1 MAAPPALARACA
13 ICDQPIDNDAKRCPH
28 CTANEEWLELAEGF
42 AFVQRRLQ
50 DWHDTGRITTAQ
62 WGRLQDHY
70 RQGREHMQT
79 AVRQGQPVLT
89 GIGLPPRH
97 QCWSCHEYAEPG
109 DPRCPECGVI
119 LQSPGVRS
127 LRYWKLLQREVQ
139 QHQEAGRLS
148 LAQAHEFDS
157 EVRERMAAL
166 RGRLELDRV
175 RPSERLPKSERLRK
189 SERDAPPR
197 RSFLEILLDPQSTQ
211 WLLASGGALLVL
223 GLIIWLTSLGLF
235 KEPEV
240 VAVAMGLGNAA
251 LLAGGFALIK
261 LTRYQVAGRAL
272 TLLACLIMPLNLWF
286 YDANGLVTLQGN
298 LWVAG
303 LICCVIYAAAATVL
317 RDELFVYVLCAGLA
331 LTGLLLLGNLG
342 HFHEILAPSA
352 LLVIMGLVAL
362 HLERA
367 FPEIDGPFSRR
378 RFGMAFFW
386 SAQAL
391 LGAGLLLLLGAQLF
405 GWLPLAR
412 EMRIAQPAVVL
423 HENLG
428 YTVLLTL
435 AGTYAFVWS
444 DLVVRRIGV
453 YLYFAA
459 ITLLWSEVQLLALLR
474 VSDSEP
480 IVLMS
485 LALTALVV
493 NVLHGTVGKNLSYTR
508 AVPPLGLSLSMVPVA
523 YGVLLHFQATSAIR
537 HVWPFTIDA
546 FYIAAMVVTALSCR
560 AGAYLYRRTMPN
572 ISLVYFF
579 ATAAATLVTVA
590 GLAWIINLTPGEN
603 YVPWAKQA
611 PWVML
616 VPLAY
621 IVAARLYRGHS
632 PEQPLIWVAHASTV
646 LMLVCSLFG
655 ALRHTPH
662 MIRAIEGDPVNLLYA
677 LFCAEAALFYGL
689 AASFNKEGWN
699 VYMAT
704 LLFCGAIWQLL
715 VFWETRPEYYT
726 VIFAVIGILLLIVY
740 RMSMLENTAWSGLAT
755 AAFQSANGLL
765 SLGFLSGALVTLSRL
780 AMSEA
785 ELAQIAGAADLWR
798 EPIRMLIFILILL
811 GILGLVACL
820 LVQHSGWRRFYLVLA
835 IGDALLVIACF
846 HKMSLLTPWEKLE
859 IFSIVLGLLLLVI
872 GHIGWYRESEREND
886 LVSFCLL
893 IGALLMTMALIIAV
907 LVHRF
912 NIGQLSALNELGLI
926 LVGVGLLGTGIVCRL
941 KTTTMIG
948 AMALALHLLIVIIGL
963 HKHLDQSWIVGV
975 YLTAGGGLLF
985 ATGLVL
991 SVYRDR
997 LLALPEK
1004 IKRREGIFKVL
1015 SWR

>member
-1 MAAPPALARACA
+1 MAAPPALSRMCP
-13 ICDQPIDNDAKRCPH
+13 ICDQPLDSDAKQCPN
-28 CTANEEWLELAEGF
+28 CGAGDDWVELAEGY
-42 AFVQRRLQ
+42 AFVQRRFQ
-50 DWHDTGRITTAQ
+50 DWHDAGRITTVQ

-70 RQGREHMQT
+70 QKGREHIHA

-89 GIGLPPRH
+89 GVGLPPRN
-97 QCWSCHEYAEPG
+97 QCWSCREYADPG
-109 DPRCPECGVI
+109 EPRCPECGVI

-148 LAQAHEFDS
+148 LVQAHEFDA

-175 RPSERLPKSERLRK
+175 RPTAGARPPKVAL
-189 SERDAPPR
+189 PR
-197 RSFLEILLDPQSTQ
+197 RSLMEILLDPRSTQ

-223 GLIIWLTSLGLF
+223 GLIIWLTSLGVF
-235 KEPEV
+235 KNPEV
-240 VAVAMGLGNAA
+240 VAGAMGLGNGV
-251 LLAGGFALIK
+251 LLAGGFALIRF
-261 LTRYQVAGRAL
+261 TRYQVAGRAL

-286 YDANGLVTLQGN
+286 YHAHELVTLEGN

-303 LICCVIYAAAATVL
+303 LVCCVIYAAAAMVL
-317 RDELFVYVLCAGLA
+317 RDEMFVYVLCGGIA
-331 LTGLLLLGNLG
+331 LTGLLLLANLG
-342 HFHEILAPSA
+342 RFEEILAPSA
-352 LLVIMGLVAL
+352 LLVILGLLAL

-367 FPEIDGPFSRR
+367 FPEIDSPFSRQ
-378 RFGMAFFW
+378 RFGMAFYW

-391 LGAGLLLLLGAQLF
+391 LGSGLLLLLGAQLF
-405 GWLPLAR
+405 GWLPFWR
-412 EMRIAQPAVVL
+412 EMRIARPAVVD
-423 HENLG
+423 HANLPW
-428 YTVLLTL
+428 TILLSL

-453 YLYFAA
+453 YLYLAAFA
-459 ITLLWSEVQLLALLR
+459 LLWTEVQVLALLK

-485 LALTALVV
+485 LALTALAV
-493 NVLHGTVGKNLSYTR
+493 NVMHATIGKDLSATR
-508 AVPPLGLSLSMVPVA
+508 AVPPLGLSLSLVPVVF
-523 YGVLLHFQATSAIR
+523 GVLLHFRATNPILRQA
-537 HVWPFTIDA
+537 WPFTIDA

-560 AGAYLYRRTMPN
+560 TGAYLYRRTMPA
-572 ISLVYFF
+572 ISFAYFF
-579 ATAAATLVTVA
+579 ATAAATLVVA
-590 GLAWIINLTPGEN
+590 AGAAWVLNLVPGES

-611 PWVML
+611 PLVML

-621 IVAARLYRGHS
+621 LIAARLYRGHS

-655 ALRHTPH
+655 ALRHTPG

-689 AASFNKEGWN
+689 AASFHKQGWN
-699 VYMAT
+699 VYLAT
-704 LLFCGAIWQLL
+704 LLGCGALWQLL
-715 VFWETRPEYYT
+715 IYWNTPHEYYT
-726 VIFAVIGILLLIVY
+726 LIFAATGIVMLVAY
-740 RMSMLENTAWSGLAT
+740 RMSMLEYATNWSGLAT

-765 SLGFLSGALVTLSRL
+765 SLGFLSGVLVTLSRL

-785 ELAQIAGAADLWR
+785 QLAQLAGGADLWR
-798 EPIRMLIFILILL
+798 QPVRMMIFILILL

-820 LVQHSGWRRFYLVLA
+820 LVQHSGWRRFYLVVA
-835 IGDALLVIACF
+835 IGNALLVVACF
-846 HKMSLLTPWEKLE
+846 HKMSLLSPWQKLE
-859 IFSIVLGLLLLVI
+859 IFSAIIGLVLLVI
-872 GHIGWYRESEREND
+872 GHVGWYRENEREND

-893 IGALLMTMALIIAV
+893 VGSLLTTMALIIAV
-907 LVHRF
+907 IVHRF
-912 NIGQLSALNELGLI
+912 SLGEVSALDELGLI
-926 LVGVGLLGTGIVCRL
+926 VIGVGLLGTGIVCRL
-941 KTTTMIG
+941 KTTTLVGGIALG
-948 AMALALHLLIVIIGL
+948 AYLLIVIIGL
-963 HKHLDQSWIVGV
+963 HRFLDQSVIVGI